1 MEDREEENRW
11 FLENLEPH
19 EDMLRAWLH
28 SRFGALCDVDDLI
41 QEAYVRVFRARRA
54 GTVKSPKAF
63 LFATARNL
71 ALDKVRHSSVS
82 RTLYVEQNELLEF
95 PDCGIGV
102 PEIVARNQEL
112 EILTKAIQSMPK
124 RCRQIFTL
132 RKVYGMS
139 QKRIAEKLCISQNTV
154 SAQLTIGLRRFAR
167 FMEANCTKEDRIQ

>member
-1 MEDREEENRW
+1 MDEGEEKKRW
-11 FLENLEPH
+11 FLENLQPH
-19 EDMLRAWLH
+19 EDMLRSWLN
-28 SRFGALCDVDDLI
+28 SRFGATCDVDDVI
-41 QEAYVRVFRARRA
+41 QESYFRVFRARTA
-54 GTVKSPKAF
+54 GAIKSPKAF
-63 LFATARNL
+63 LFAAARNL

-112 EILTKAIQSMPK
+112 EILTKAIQSMPN

-139 QKRIAEKLCISQNTV
+139 QKRIAEKLCISRNTV
-154 SAQLTIGLRRFAR
+154 SAQLTIGLRRFAQ
-167 FMEANCTKEDRIQ
+167 FMEAYCTKEDRNK

>member
-1 MEDREEENRW
+1 MDEREEQKRW
-11 FLENLEPH
+11 FLENLQPH
-19 EDMLRAWLH
+19 EDMLRAWLQ

-41 QEAYVRVFRARRA
+41 QEAYFRVFQAHSA

-95 PDCGIGV
+95 PDCGMGV

-112 EILTKAIQSMPK
+112 EILTKAIQSMPN

-139 QKRIAEKLCISQNTV
+139 QQRIAEKLCISRNTV
-154 SAQLTIGLRRFAR
+154 SAQLTIGIRRFTR
-167 FMEANCTKEDRIQ
+167 FMEAYCTKEDRSQ